1 MPELRVAAV
10 IFDMDG
16 VVIDS
21 GDIYAKHWR
30 LWGDQHG
37 IDYTTR
43 IAAVHPGRPPVE
55 TIRLVAPGLDAE
67 AESRVFND
75 ALGADDGF
83 AIAAMPGARE
93 LLESLPQGRWAIA
106 TSAFRDIA
114 EGWLEAAGLPRP
126 AALVTVDDI
135 EHGKPAPD
143 PYLLA
148 AKQLGVDPARCVVV
162 EDSPGG
168 RPGGQER
175 RRARAR
181 PAHHPRGCGAHLGRL
196 RHRGTADHHRRHRW
210 RGHRDQLGASVGL
223 ISGGDHLRYS
233 RATSR
238 LRKRPAPACPF
249 HSPSS
254 TMTFPRESTTS
265 LPPWTSMPS

>member
-1 MPELRVAAV
+1 MPDLRVAAV

-30 LWGDQHG
+30 LWGDRHG

-67 AESRVFND
+67 AESHVFND

-83 AIAAMPGARE
+83 AIVAMPGARE
-93 LLESLPQGRWAIA
+93 LLERLPQGRWAIA

-114 EGWLEAAGLPRP
+114 ESWLEATGLPRP

-148 AKQLGVDPARCVVV
+148 AEQLGVDPARCVVV
-162 EDSPGG
+162 EDSPAGVQAG
-168 RPGGQER
+168 KSAG
-175 RRARAR
+175 ARVLGLRTTHA
-181 PAHHPRGCGAHLGRL
+181 GAELTAADF
-196 RHRGTADHHRRHRW
+196 GTAGLQTITAATDGEDIVISW
-210 RGHRDQLGASVGL
+210 EPAS
-223 ISGGDHLRYS
+223 D
-233 RATSR
+233 
-238 LRKRPAPACPF
+238 
-249 HSPSS
+249 
-254 TMTFPRESTTS
+254 
-265 LPPWTSMPS
+265 

>member
-1 MPELRVAAV
+1 VPELRVAAV

-37 IDYTTR
+37 IDFSTR

-67 AESRVFND
+67 AESRAFNA
-75 ALGADDGF
+75 ALGADDGVT
-83 AIAAMPGARE
+83 IAAMPGARE

-114 EGWLEAAGLPRP
+114 EGWLAATGLPRP
-126 AALVTVDDI
+126 SAFVTVDDI

-148 AKQLGVDPARCVVV
+148 AKLLGVDPARCVVV
-162 EDSPGG
+162 EDSPAGVQAG
-168 RPGGQER
+168 KS
-175 RRARAR
+175 A
-181 PAHHPRGCGAHLGRL
+181 GAHVLGL
-196 RHRGTADHHRRHRW
+196 RTTHAGAELTLADYGTAGLETITAATDGEDIVLSW
-210 RGHRDQLGASVGL
+210 EPAS
-223 ISGGDHLRYS
+223 D
-233 RATSR
+233 
-238 LRKRPAPACPF
+238 
-249 HSPSS
+249 
-254 TMTFPRESTTS
+254 
-265 LPPWTSMPS
+265 